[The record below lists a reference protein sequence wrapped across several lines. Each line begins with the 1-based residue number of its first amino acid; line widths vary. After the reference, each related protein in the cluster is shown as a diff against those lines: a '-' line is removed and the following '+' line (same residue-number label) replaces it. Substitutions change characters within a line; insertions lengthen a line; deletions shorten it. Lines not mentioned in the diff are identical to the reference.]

1 MKLLIFRETRY
12 LASFHQQNATKN
24 TPRRATF
31 LTPLSTSKTTNG
43 ALELVKMC

>member
-12 LASFHQQNATKN
+12 LASFQQNATKN